1 MTRTYLLDLAERA
14 TRTAAQSAV
23 ALLSADA
30 LGFFDVDWANVASV
44 SGLAA
49 VYSILTS
56 IASNGF
62 GRSGTASMLPD
73 ERPVAAQSDEKV
85 VPVVLAEESV
95 GRHRAPE
102 NEER

>member
-1 MTRTYLLDLAERA
+1 MLDLAERA
-14 TRTAAQSAV
+14 TKTAAQSAV

-30 LGFFDVDWANVASV
+30 LGFFDVDWANMASV

-62 GRSGTASMLPD
+62 GRNGTASMLPD
-73 ERPVAAQSDEKV
+73 KNA

-102 NEER
+102 NQER